1 MKRMSIKEMESMV
14 SSYRLSGLSQ
24 RIFCDREGIKFS
36 TFTYWLRRVKE
47 RGSDRSRFTEVVSA
61 QTACDGIEVIFPNG
75 VMVRGIRDLAIL
87 NHLLGR

>member
-1 MKRMSIKEMESMV
+1 MKRMSIEEMESMV
-14 SSYRLSGLSQ
+14 SSYKLSGLSQ
-24 RIFCDREGIKFS
+24 RLFCDREGIKFS
-36 TFTYWLRRVKE
+36 TFTYWLRRVKQ
-47 RGSDRSRFTEVVSA
+47 RRSDHGRFTEVVSG